1 MKIPYRHSIVAGAL
15 ALASVTPAMA
25 APGNGHGH
33 GQGGDHGQQGQSHG
47 KANGKAKVHNVTYV
61 FKGTWSA
68 AGGLTVKSGNAHVRK
83 AGLIGQD
90 VQFDLSGARLVV
102 ADTDGV
108 AGLSAADVKDGD
120 RVVIKARL
128 PRKDPGTQPFAAR
141 MLVDQT
147 NPAAPAPPAPESD

>member
-1 MKIPYRHSIVAGAL
+1 VKIPFRHSIVAGAI
-15 ALASVTPAMA
+15 ALASVTPAVA
-25 APGNGHGH
+25 APGNGH

-47 KANGKAKVHNVTYV
+47 KANGKAKVHKVTYV
-61 FKGTWSA
+61 FRGTWSA
-68 AGGLTVKSGNAHVRK
+68 AGGLSVTGGNAHVRK

-90 VQFDLSGARLVV
+90 VQFDLSGAKLVV

-128 PRKDPGTQPFAAR
+128 PRKDPGTQPFAAK
-141 MLVDQT
+141 MLIDQT
-147 NPAAPAPPAPESD
+147 TPAAPAPESD

>member
-1 MKIPYRHSIVAGAL
+1 VKIPFRHSIVAGAI
-15 ALASVTPAMA
+15 ALASVTPAVA
-25 APGNGHGH
+25 APGNGH

-61 FKGTWSA
+61 FRGTWSA
-68 AGGLTVKSGNAHVRK
+68 ADGLSVTGGNAHVRK

-90 VQFDLSGARLVV
+90 VQFDLSGAKLVV

-108 AGLSAADVKDGD
+108 AGVSAADVKDGD

-128 PRKDPGTQPFAAR
+128 PRKDPGTQPFAAK
-141 MLVDQT
+141 MLIDQT
-147 NPAAPAPPAPESD
+147 TPAAPAPESD